1 MAGGSQSQVKAWALA
16 LDLVYGTVA
25 GGVVGYV
32 LDTFVFHTTPWL
44 TLGLSLVMLVGGMV
58 RFIKAAN
65 RLNQSFSKDAE
76 AGRFGTGETWDG
88 EEPEATSDAGDD
100 RSERRV

>member
-1 MAGGSQSQVKAWALA
+1 MARSSQSQVRAWALA

-44 TLGLSLVMLVGGMV
+44 TLSLSLVMLVGGMV

-65 RLNQSFSKDAE
+65 RLNASFSKDAR
-76 AGRFGTGETWDG
+76 AGRFGTGATWDG
-88 EEPEATSDAGDD
+88 QEPEGEPGAGDD
-100 RSERRV
+100 QSERRV